1 MSHRYDDYNPLH
13 KDKNNL
19 NLKTNTRY
27 NNRNLLDIQ
36 INKDFNQST
45 LNRMNI
51 ERQQFMK
58 NSYLEDDNEDD
69 NEDDYNINND
79 NNDNDNYNNN
89 EVELIPNNGFDPT
102 IGRGMPYRSEVNIR
116 KNMHHQNINPNNII
130 RNDLPTK
137 QMNAFDPFENMQNN
151 NFNFSDVKND
161 TKISPALKVDALCTE
176 NINTLSVF
184 FIKNLIKI
192 LRTPF
197 HITPYNIYS
206 IFASLYLG
214 SAKNTEVELKNYFQ
228 FPKKELLLEGFTEID
243 KNLLN
248 NSSHI
253 KCGGCILF
261 NSELP
266 VNPAFCSY
274 FESLSKIR
282 KIDRNQT
289 NNECN
294 TINNIVNQLTQN
306 AEMKKSV
313 SQSCLNDINVLLLT
327 YSYSH
332 PTLLINNFQ
341 NNVGTFNSMF
351 NGQVNVNYLTA
362 SNQVFGTIE
371 TENMKILELCCENNE
386 IMYGMILL
394 NNNDFNFSKKEL
406 IDSTKNLKPMLFNTI
421 QFPQFN
427 IKTKLKLKNILKT
440 TDMQTIFL
448 DLNCPELFSG
458 RTKLDEVLQNSEI
471 KIGGKFKKVKEPTQ
485 QFKASKNF
493 IINRSFV
500 YYLRLRK
507 TNTLISVG
515 VF

>member
-1 MSHRYDDYNPLH
+1 MSHRYDDYNPVH
-13 KDKNNL
+13 KDKNSL

-36 INKDFNQST
+36 INKDFNQSA
-45 LNRMNI
+45 LNRINI

-58 NSYLEDDNEDD
+58 NSYLEDNSEDD
-69 NEDDYNINND
+69 NDNVEDYNNDVEDYNND
-79 NNDNDNYNNN
+79 
-89 EVELIPNNGFDPT
+89 VEIIPTNGFDPT

-137 QMNAFDPFENMQNN
+137 QMKAFDPFETMQNN
-151 NFNFSDVKND
+151 NFNFSDVSND

-176 NINTLSVF
+176 NINTLSIF

-192 LRTPF
+192 LGTPF
-197 HITPYNIYS
+197 NITPYNIYS

-243 KNLLN
+243 KNLSN
-248 NSSHI
+248 NSVHI
-253 KCGGCILF
+253 KSGGCILF
-261 NSELP
+261 NSDLP
-266 VNPAFCSY
+266 VNTSFCSY
-274 FESLSKIR
+274 FEPLSKIR
-282 KIDRNQT
+282 KIDRNQS

-294 TINNIVNQLTQN
+294 IINSIVNQLTQN
-306 AEMKKSV
+306 PEMKKSV
-313 SQSCLNDINVLLLT
+313 SQACLNDINVLLLT
-327 YSYSH
+327 YSYSQ

-341 NNVGTFNSMF
+341 NNIGIFNSMF
-351 NGQVNVNYLTA
+351 NGQVKVNYLTA
-362 SNQVFGTIE
+362 NNQVFGTIE
-371 TENMKILELCCENNE
+371 TENMKILELCCENND

-394 NNNDFNFSKKEL
+394 NNNDFNFNKKEL
-406 IDSTKNLKPMLFNTI
+406 IDATKNLKPMLFNTI

-427 IKTKLKLKNILKT
+427 IKTKLKLKNILKN

-458 RTKLDEVLQNSEI
+458 RTKLDEILQNSEI

-493 IINRSFV
+493 IINRSFI

-507 TNTLISVG
+507 TNTIFSVG

>member
-1 MSHRYDDYNPLH
+1 MSHRYDDYNPVH
-13 KDKNNL
+13 KDKGNL

-36 INKDFNQST
+36 INKDFNDST

-58 NSYLEDDNEDD
+58 NSYLEDNSDDED
-69 NEDDYNINND
+69 EDYNEGFD
-79 NNDNDNYNNN
+79 NND
-89 EVELIPNNGFDPT
+89 VELIPSNGFDPS
-102 IGRGMPYRSEVNIR
+102 IGRGMPFRPEVNIK
-116 KNMHHQNINPNNII
+116 KNMHQQNINPKNII

-137 QMNAFDPFENMQNN
+137 QMNAFDPYENMQNN

-161 TKISPALKVDALCTE
+161 TKISPSLKVDALCSE
-176 NINTLSVF
+176 NINTLSIF

-192 LRTPF
+192 LSTPF
-197 HITPYNIYS
+197 YITPYNIYS
-206 IFASLYLG
+206 AFASLYLG
-214 SAKNTEVELKNYFQ
+214 STKNTEVELKNYFQ

-248 NSSHI
+248 NSSHV
-253 KCGGCILF
+253 KCGSCILF

-266 VNPAFCSY
+266 VNTSFCSY
-274 FESLSKIR
+274 FEPLSKIR
-282 KIDRNQT
+282 KIDRNQS
-289 NNECN
+289 NSECN
-294 TINNIVNQLTQN
+294 VINSIVNQLTQN
-306 AEMKKSV
+306 PEMKKSV

-341 NNVGTFNSMF
+341 NNIGIFNSMF
-351 NGQVNVNYLTA
+351 NGQVKVNYLTA
-362 SNQVFGTIE
+362 NNQVFGTVE
-371 TENMKILELCCENNE
+371 TENMKILELCCENND

-394 NNNDFNFSKKEL
+394 NNNDFNFNKKEL
-406 IDSTKNLKPMLFNTI
+406 IDATKNLKPMLFNNI

-471 KIGGKFKKVKEPTQ
+471 KIGGKFKKVKEPNQ
-485 QFKASKNF
+485 QFQTSKNF
-493 IINRSFV
+493 IINRSFI

-507 TNTLISVG
+507 TNTIFSVG